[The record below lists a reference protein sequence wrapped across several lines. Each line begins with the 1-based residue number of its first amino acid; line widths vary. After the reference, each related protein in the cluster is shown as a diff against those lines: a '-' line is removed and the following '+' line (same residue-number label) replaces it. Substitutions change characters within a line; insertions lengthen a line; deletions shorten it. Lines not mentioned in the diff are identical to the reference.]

1 MPNKMDSAK
10 EREILKRIRRR
21 DIIAWMLS
29 VSIVLIT
36 LLVGAAITLGV
47 YYVYTVV
54 AGVEFT
60 LRGFLVYFL
69 FFT

>member
-1 MPNKMDSAK
+1 MFDKVKNTSKS
-10 EREILKRIRRR
+10 
-21 DIIAWMLS
+21 DIITWILS

-36 LLVGAAITLGV
+36 LLIGAAITLGV

>member
-1 MPNKMDSAK
+1 MFNKVKNISKSDV
-10 EREILKRIRRR
+10 IT
-21 DIIAWMLS
+21 WVLS

-36 LLVGAAITLGV
+36 LLIGAAITLGV

>member
-1 MPNKMDSAK
+1 MFNKVKNISK
-10 EREILKRIRRR
+10 S

-29 VSIVLIT
+29 ASIVLIT
-36 LLVGAAITLGV
+36 LLIGAAITLGV

>member
-1 MPNKMDSAK
+1 MFNKVKNSSKSDV
-10 EREILKRIRRR
+10 IT
-21 DIIAWMLS
+21 WMLS
-29 VSIVLIT
+29 VSIVVIT
-36 LLVGAAITLGV
+36 LMLGIAITLGV
-47 YYVYTVV
+47 YYIYTVI

>member
-1 MPNKMDSAK
+1 MFNKIKNTGKS
-10 EREILKRIRRR
+10 
-21 DIIAWMLS
+21 DIIAWVLS
-29 VSIVLIT
+29 VGIVIIT
-36 LLVGAAITLGV
+36 LMLGLVITLGI

-60 LRGFLVYFL
+60 LHGFLVYFL

>member
-1 MPNKMDSAK
+1 MFNKVKNISK
-10 EREILKRIRRR
+10 S

-29 VSIVLIT
+29 ASIVLIT
-36 LLVGAAITLGV
+36 LLIGAAITLGV
-47 YYVYTVV
+47 YYVYTVI

>member
-1 MPNKMDSAK
+1 MFNKVKNISK
-10 EREILKRIRRR
+10 S
-21 DIIAWMLS
+21 DIITWMLS

-36 LLVGAAITLGV
+36 LLIGAAITLGV
-47 YYVYTVV
+47 YYVYTMV

>member
-1 MPNKMDSAK
+1 MFDKVKNTSKS
-10 EREILKRIRRR
+10 
-21 DIIAWMLS
+21 DIITWMLS

-36 LLVGAAITLGV
+36 LLIGAAITLGV

>member
-1 MPNKMDSAK
+1 MFNKVKNISKSDV
-10 EREILKRIRRR
+10 ITWI
-21 DIIAWMLS
+21 LS

-36 LLVGAAITLGV
+36 LLIGAAITLGV

>member
-1 MPNKMDSAK
+1 MFNKVKNISKSDA
-10 EREILKRIRRR
+10 IT
-21 DIIAWMLS
+21 WMLS

-36 LLVGAAITLGV
+36 LLIGAAITLGV
-47 YYVYTVV
+47 YYIYTVI

>member
-1 MPNKMDSAK
+1 MFNKVKNISK
-10 EREILKRIRRR
+10 G
-21 DIIAWMLS
+21 DIITWILS
-29 VSIVLIT
+29 ASIVLIT

>member
-1 MPNKMDSAK
+1 MFNKVKNISK
-10 EREILKRIRRR
+10 S
-21 DIIAWMLS
+21 DIITWVLS
-29 VSIVLIT
+29 VGIVIIT
-36 LLVGAAITLGV
+36 LMLGLAITLGV

>member
-1 MPNKMDSAK
+1 MFNKVKNASK
-10 EREILKRIRRR
+10 S

-29 VSIVLIT
+29 ASIVLIT
-36 LLVGAAITLGV
+36 LLIGAAITLGV

>member
-1 MPNKMDSAK
+1 MFNKVKNISK
-10 EREILKRIRRR
+10 S
-21 DIIAWMLS
+21 DIITWMLS
-29 VSIVLIT
+29 MSIVLIT
-36 LLVGAAITLGV
+36 LLIGAAITLGV

-60 LRGFLVYFL
+60 LRGFLVYLL

>member
-1 MPNKMDSAK
+1 MFDKVKNISKS
-10 EREILKRIRRR
+10 
-21 DIIAWMLS
+21 DIITWMLS

-36 LLVGAAITLGV
+36 LLIGAAITLGV

>member
-1 MPNKMDSAK
+1 MFNKVKNSSK
-10 EREILKRIRRR
+10 S
-21 DIIAWMLS
+21 DIITWVLS

-69 FFT
+69 FFA

>member
-1 MPNKMDSAK
+1 MLDKVKNTSKS
-10 EREILKRIRRR
+10 
-21 DIIAWMLS
+21 DIITWMLS

-36 LLVGAAITLGV
+36 LLIGAAITLGV
-47 YYVYTVV
+47 YYVYTLV

>member
-1 MPNKMDSAK
+1 MFNKVKNISK
-10 EREILKRIRRR
+10 G

-36 LLVGAAITLGV
+36 LLIGAAITLGV
-47 YYVYTVV
+47 YYVYTMV

>member
-1 MPNKMDSAK
+1 MFNKVKNISK
-10 EREILKRIRRR
+10 S
-21 DIIAWMLS
+21 DIITWMLS

-36 LLVGAAITLGV
+36 LLIGAAITLGV
-47 YYVYTVV
+47 YYVYTLV

>member
-1 MPNKMDSAK
+1 MFNKVKNISK
-10 EREILKRIRRR
+10 S
-21 DIIAWMLS
+21 DIITWMLS
-29 VSIVLIT
+29 ASIVLIT
-36 LLVGAAITLGV
+36 LLIGAAITLGV

>member
-1 MPNKMDSAK
+1 MFNKVKNSSKSDV
-10 EREILKRIRRR
+10 IT
-21 DIIAWMLS
+21 WMLS

-36 LLVGAAITLGV
+36 LLIGAAITLGV
-47 YYVYTVV
+47 YYVYTVI

>member
-1 MPNKMDSAK
+1 MFNKVKNSSKSDV
-10 EREILKRIRRR
+10 IT
-21 DIIAWMLS
+21 WMLS
-29 VSIVLIT
+29 ASIVLIT
-36 LLVGAAITLGV
+36 LLIGAAITLGV

>member
-1 MPNKMDSAK
+1 MFNKVKNSSKSDV
-10 EREILKRIRRR
+10 IT
-21 DIIAWMLS
+21 WMLS

-36 LLVGAAITLGV
+36 LLIGAAITLGV

>member
-1 MPNKMDSAK
+1 MFDKVKNTSKS
-10 EREILKRIRRR
+10 
-21 DIIAWMLS
+21 DIITWMLS

-36 LLVGAAITLGV
+36 LLIGAAITLGV
-47 YYVYTVV
+47 YYIYTVV
-54 AGVEFT
+54 AGVEFN

>member
-1 MPNKMDSAK
+1 MFNKVKNISK
-10 EREILKRIRRR
+10 S
-21 DIIAWMLS
+21 DIITWMLS
-29 VSIVLIT
+29 ASIVLIT
-36 LLVGAAITLGV
+36 LLIGAAITLGV

-60 LRGFLVYFL
+60 LRGFLTYFL

>member
-1 MPNKMDSAK
+1 MLDKVKNTSKS
-10 EREILKRIRRR
+10 
-21 DIIAWMLS
+21 DIIAWVLS

-36 LLVGAAITLGV
+36 LLIGAAITLGV
-47 YYVYTVV
+47 YYVYTLV
-54 AGVEFT
+54 AGIEFT

>member
-1 MPNKMDSAK
+1 MFNKVKNISK
-10 EREILKRIRRR
+10 G
-21 DIIAWMLS
+21 DIITWVLS
-29 VSIVLIT
+29 VSIVLVT
-36 LLVGAAITLGV
+36 LLIGAAITLGV

>member
-1 MPNKMDSAK
+1 MFDKVKNISKS
-10 EREILKRIRRR
+10 
-21 DIIAWMLS
+21 DIITWMLS

-36 LLVGAAITLGV
+36 LLIGAAITLDV

>member
-1 MPNKMDSAK
+1 MSNKMDSAK
-10 EREILKRIRRR
+10 EREILKRIRR
-21 DIIAWMLS
+21 DNIITWVLS

-36 LLVGAAITLGV
+36 LLIGAAITLGV

-54 AGVEFT
+54 AGIEFT
-60 LRGFLVYFL
+60 LRGFLTYFF

>member
-1 MPNKMDSAK
+1 MFNKVKNISK
-10 EREILKRIRRR
+10 S
-21 DIIAWMLS
+21 DIITWVLS
-29 VSIVLIT
+29 VGIVIIT
-36 LLVGAAITLGV
+36 LMIGLAITLGV

>member
-1 MPNKMDSAK
+1 MFNKMDSAK
-10 EREILKRIRRR
+10 EREILKRIRREN
-21 DIIAWMLS
+21 IITWVLS
-29 VSIVLIT
+29 IGIVLIT
-36 LLVGAAITLGV
+36 LLIGAAITLGV

-60 LRGFLVYFL
+60 LRGFLTYFF

>member
-1 MPNKMDSAK
+1 MFNKVKNISK
-10 EREILKRIRRR
+10 S
-21 DIIAWMLS
+21 DIITWMLS

-36 LLVGAAITLGV
+36 LLIGAAITLGV

>member
-21 DIIAWMLS
+21 DIITWVLS
-29 VSIVLIT
+29 VSIVLVT
-36 LLVGAAITLGV
+36 LLIGAAITLGV

>member
-1 MPNKMDSAK
+1 MFDKVKNSSKS
-10 EREILKRIRRR
+10 
-21 DIIAWMLS
+21 DIITWMLS

-36 LLVGAAITLGV
+36 LLIGAAITLGV
-47 YYVYTVV
+47 YYIYTVV

>member
-1 MPNKMDSAK
+1 MFNKVKNSSK
-10 EREILKRIRRR
+10 S
-21 DIIAWMLS
+21 DIITWMLS

-36 LLVGAAITLGV
+36 LLIGAAITLGV
-47 YYVYTVV
+47 YYIYTVV

>member
-1 MPNKMDSAK
+1 MFNKVKNISK
-10 EREILKRIRRR
+10 G
-21 DIIAWMLS
+21 DIITWVLS

-36 LLVGAAITLGV
+36 LLIGAAITLGV